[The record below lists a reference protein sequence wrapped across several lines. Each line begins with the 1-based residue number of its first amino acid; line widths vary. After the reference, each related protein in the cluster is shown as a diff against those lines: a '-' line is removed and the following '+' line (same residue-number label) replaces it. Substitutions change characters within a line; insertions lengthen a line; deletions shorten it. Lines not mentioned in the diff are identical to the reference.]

1 MESEGEF
8 TMMSTRSVNN
18 LQPSKEGNHAP
29 QMYSARAQNYQNY
42 IREKVRGSI
51 FGNTNE

>member
-29 QMYSARAQNYQNY
+29 QIYSARAQNYQRKSTWLY
-42 IREKVRGSI
+42 FWKHK
-51 FGNTNE
+51 